1 MADLSFSS
9 IQLCWNVYTLP
20 ELNKVTNQAGLSV
33 GDQYVVSK
41 AINTSSV
48 VAVCSCNFQPSPR
61 ILRER
66 ESFCTR
72 PCISANGQVMGK

>member
-9 IQLCWNVYTLP
+9 IPLHNNSCVGVNLYILP
-20 ELNKVTNQAGLSV
+20 ELNKVITEAGLSV

-48 VAVCSCNFQPSPR
+48 VAVCSCN
-61 ILRER
+61 
-66 ESFCTR
+66 
-72 PCISANGQVMGK
+72 

>member
-20 ELNKVTNQAGLSV
+20 ELNKVINEAGFSV
-33 GDQYVVSK
+33 DDQYVVSK

-48 VAVCSCNFQPSPR
+48 VAVCSCNFHPPPR

-66 ESFCTR
+66 ESFCTS
-72 PCISANGQVMGK
+72 PVFQLMGK

>member
-1 MADLSFSS
+1 MY
-9 IQLCWNVYTLP
+9 ILP
-20 ELNKVTNQAGLSV
+20 ELNKVITEAGLLV

-48 VAVCSCNFQPSPR
+48 VAVCRLINHPPRR

-72 PCISANGQVMGK
+72 PCISAYGQVMGK